1 MGASVGVGGLIVGIS
16 MLVVFSMAY
25 QSITMQI
32 DSGLERIENADD
44 PIPTFTLDDAE
55 LWEGA
60 VVDISITGAGAGYT
74 DGTFAASSGTGGLQG
89 TFTTNSGSITSMVI
103 TSHGNYSS
111 APTLLCNVV
120 CTPTSTATFT
130 VTLGNVIYANLTN
143 TGSVTVPHDDMWL
156 FVDGNNAT
164 TFSSVYTSSI
174 SSENWYSGETVE
186 LVWWNA
192 SVSGDQRLSL
202 TAGPLS
208 VSTVLG

>member
-111 APTLLCNVV
+111 ARRCNLRAMWLVRQPRPPRSPSPLGMSSM
-120 CTPTSTATFT
+120 PTSPTQARLRYLTMT
-130 VTLGNVIYANLTN
+130 CGYSLMETTLPPSPASTPPAFHPAGIPVRRWNWCGGTLPFR
-143 TGSVTVPHDDMWL
+143 G
-156 FVDGNNAT
+156 
-164 TFSSVYTSSI
+164 TS
-174 SSENWYSGETVE
+174 
-186 LVWWNA
+186 A
-192 SVSGDQRLSL
+192 
-202 TAGPLS
+202 
-208 VSTVLG
+208 